1 MREPVRIRTLRFEE
15 VELEGEAG
23 AEGEEEL
30 WHLRESN
37 QIAWSR
43 LIDIIRNMS
52 EGVPSKI
59 QIEIHCDFLSCFHR
73 FYIDFYIDFLLVL

>member
-30 WHLRESN
+30 
-37 QIAWSR
+37 
-43 LIDIIRNMS
+43 
-52 EGVPSKI
+52 
-59 QIEIHCDFLSCFHR
+59 
-73 FYIDFYIDFLLVL
+73 